1 MRCPGKP
8 DRKKRNPNEAEEGK
22 EKGKPG
28 RETLPVPESAGSRK
42 DSPLFPLLEELG
54 IPPEDVWQA
63 LEEGGYL

>member
-1 MRCPGKP
+1 MK
-8 DRKKRNPNEAEEGK
+8 AEEGK

-28 RETLPVPESAGSRK
+28 RETLPVPGSAGSRK

>member
-1 MRCPGKP
+1 MK
-8 DRKKRNPNEAEEGK
+8 AEEGK

-54 IPPEDVWQA
+54 IPPEDVWRPWRKVGIY
-63 LEEGGYL
+63 E

>member
-1 MRCPGKP
+1 MK
-8 DRKKRNPNEAEEGK
+8 AEEGK

-63 LEEGGYL
+63 LEDGGYL